1 MTTADDARWLDVQH
15 ELKNLRVAIYGD
27 KAAPPNGGGV
37 YGEIKRVAAAG
48 NQRMQRLERLEHVA
62 GSLDDSVTEMEQV
75 LTHIVESKPRW
86 WDGMIVVGIVTL
98 LAMQLAMLWLIGT
111 GGG

>member
-15 ELKNLRVAIYGD
+15 ERKNLRVAIYGD

-48 NQRMQRLERLEHVA
+48 NQRMQRLERLEHVV
-62 GSLDDSVTEMEQV
+62 GSLDDSVSEIESV
-75 LTHIVESKPRW
+75 LSHMVEGKPRW
-86 WDGMIVVGIVTL
+86 WDGMIVIGVATTVNAI
-98 LAMQLAMLWLIGT
+98 LAC
-111 GGG
+111 